1 MIDWLEIR
9 QLAIAEHLQLEFGP
23 AFTAITGETG
33 SGKSLIVDAVGV
45 LLGDRAENTL
55 IRAQAEQAE
64 IEGGFRLNAGHPAL
78 AHLRENGLDSGDE
91 CILRRV
97 VRRDKPSRA
106 YINGRSVNASMMRDL
121 GRELVDIH
129 GQHEH
134 HSLLSRAGQ
143 LQLLD
148 AAAGNT
154 ELLAQLGAQY
164 DALSEIRARLR
175 HLREGGENAR
185 ARAELLEAYI
195 AELEA
200 LSPSAEEW
208 QKLEQRQK
216 RAHHEREL
224 ADETRAVVLQLR
236 DGENENASM
245 AASLDDCARRL
256 QKLARHDE
264 RLGKIVELL
273 NGAGIHI
280 NEAAEQLRAL
290 YAGGAP
296 DAAEI
301 AEIEAKF
308 SQYHDL
314 SRKHRVLPGLLSEKL
329 ESLREEFAGLQDPQ
343 AELQHLQAK
352 HAEHFS
358 AYQKLAVE
366 IGARRRESAEKL
378 APAVTELMQELGMAG
393 GRLEILLH
401 DRGGKS
407 DAETDGENS
416 DENAD
421 EKIAAENAGETDAE
435 NADEKISAET
445 AGEISADETRHIS
458 RRGLESAEFAASANP
473 GLPPKPLTKAASGGE
488 LSRISLAINVAL
500 AAGAPTSTLIFDEV
514 DVGIGGRVAEVVG
527 EKLRALG
534 ANRQILCI
542 THLSQVAA
550 KGHHHWTVKKRAE
563 AAEVAVQ
570 PLDGAARV
578 EEIARMT
585 AGAELTPQ
593 SLAHAEQMLQ
603 SA

>member
-308 SQYHDL
+308 SQYHEL

-329 ESLREEFAGLQDPQ
+329 ESLRGEFAGLQDPQ

-407 DAETDGENS
+407 DAETDGEEIS
-416 DENAD
+416 AETS
-421 EKIAAENAGETDAE
+421 AENEGENSA
-435 NADEKISAET
+435 EKISAEND
-445 AGEISADETRHIS
+445 GEISTDETRHIS